1 MGQCR
6 PYGVETSK
14 SKNKQ
19 LIEMLTGCLPLQLI
33 TRIRIIHTTD
43 QEQWRTL
50 LHRRLQT
57 LRVYSPGGSTF
68 MREMMTSWPP
78 S

>member
-50 LHRRLQT
+50 LHRRRLVFIHQVAAP
-57 LRVYSPGGSTF
+57 LCVK
-68 MREMMTSWPP
+68 
-78 S
+78 